1 MTHGYRRIV
10 LAARLSASICCR
22 QLNSHD
28 PEGMLT
34 GLVPPCHS
42 RHEPSVSDGPSSRCQ
57 LLTGIL
63 LPPLDDC
70 TGRRLRFLVQAF
82 KGTSHNDLAVPRKV
96 SLLSSVSIR
105 YMYLSLPLVHS
116 PNAFRVVPALATS
129 HTRLLCAFCE
139 LPVSHPR
146 YISHPKLCFARPSCH

>member
-1 MTHGYRRIV
+1 MGKDATCHDTW
-10 LAARLSASICCR
+10 LPPHCASGTFECINLL
-22 QLNSHD
+22 QAVALEHLNSHD

-63 LPPLDDC
+63 LPPLDEC

-82 KGTSHNDLAVPRKV
+82 KVTSHNDLAVPERCH
-96 SLLSSVSIR
+96 SSAQCRSVT
-105 YMYLSLPLVHS
+105 S
-116 PNAFRVVPALATS
+116 PCRSSTLR
-129 HTRLLCAFCE
+129 TR
-139 LPVSHPR
+139 
-146 YISHPKLCFARPSCH
+146 FAWSPH

>member
-1 MTHGYRRIV
+1 MTHGYRRIG
-10 LAARLSASICCR
+10 LAVRLSASICCR
-22 QLNSHD
+22 QSNSHD

-34 GLVPPCHS
+34 GLVHRAIAVTSPPCQMAH
-42 RHEPSVSDGPSSRCQ
+42 RVGVSCSLVSCCQ
-57 LLTGIL
+57 
-63 LPPLDDC
+63 PLDDC
-70 TGRRLRFLVQAF
+70 TGRRLRLLVQAF

-105 YMYLSLPLVHS
+105 YLSLPLVHS
-116 PNAFRVVPALATS
+116 PNAIRAVPALATS
-129 HTRLLCAFCE
+129 HTRLLCAFGE